1 MGVDDFRW
9 ELFRPRL
16 QLPSI
21 PYHGLLRHTVDRFP
35 EKIATVFR
43 SQKLTFREI
52 DGLSN
57 SLGRALSD
65 LRVTKGD
72 RVALFM
78 TNRPEYLIS
87 FEAAA
92 KIGAAI
98 TPLNPV
104 YREAEAEY
112 QLGNSEARVVIVH
125 EDKLPVI
132 EAIRAKLPAIK
143 HVILVG
149 SNRRPDTLNFYDLV
163 RGTSAEQL
171 PPVELDVAQDLI
183 ALPYS
188 SGTTGLPKGVMLTHR
203 NLVANAIQAAAAGR
217 ITERDTLLIFLPF
230 YHIYG
235 TMLMGKAVAAGATQ
249 VIMERFDPLTSL
261 ALIHE
266 HRVTVLYA
274 VPPVL
279 LALANLPDLKKHDL
293 SSLRYMMSGA
303 APLPPEV
310 GRRVQELTGVT
321 VLQGYGLTEASP
333 LTHLSPVDNPE
344 LIRLESIG
352 WGVSEQED
360 KIVDIETG
368 KQDLGVDQTGE
379 LVVRG
384 PQVMKGYWKAAD
396 ETARALRDGWL
407 FTGDIARKDKDG
419 FVYILDRKKEM
430 IKYKGFGV
438 APAELEALLHEHPA
452 VADCAVVS
460 QPDEEAGEI
469 PKAFIVLN
477 KGASATA
484 TDLMRFVEGR
494 VAGYKRIRAVEF
506 IDEIP
511 KNPSGKILRRL
522 LKQRGQG
529 QPTSVD

>member
-1 MGVDDFRW
+1 MGAEEFRW

-16 QLPSI
+16 PFPSV
-21 PYHGLLRHTVDRFP
+21 PYHGLLQHSVERFP
-35 EKIATVFR
+35 DKIATVFG
-43 SQKLTFREI
+43 SQKLSFREI

-57 SLGRALSD
+57 SLGRALGE
-65 LRVTKGD
+65 LHVTKAD

-78 TNRPEYLIS
+78 TNRPEYLVS
-87 FEAAA
+87 LEAAS
-92 KIGAAI
+92 KVGAII
-98 TPLNPV
+98 TPMNPA

-112 QLGNSEARVVIVH
+112 QLGNSEARVIIVH
-125 EDKLPVI
+125 EDKFPIVD
-132 EAIRAKLPAIK
+132 AVRAKLPALK
-143 HVILVG
+143 HVIVIG
-149 SNRRPDTLNFYDLV
+149 RERPAATVNFYDLV
-163 RGTSAEQL
+163 RGAAADPLLPVDLDAAE
-171 PPVELDVAQDLI
+171 DLV

-188 SGTTGLPKGVMLTHR
+188 SGTTGLPKGVMLTHT
-203 NLVANAIQAAAAGR
+203 NLVANAIQATSAGR

-249 VIMERFDPLTSL
+249 VIMERFDLVTSL
-261 ALIHE
+261 TLIQE
-266 HRVTVLYA
+266 HRVTLLYS

-279 LALANLPDLKKHDL
+279 LAYASFPELKKYDV
-293 SSLRYMMSGA
+293 SSVRYVMSGA

-310 GRRVQELTGVT
+310 GRRVQEVTGMR

-352 WGVSEQED
+352 LSVGGQED

-368 KQDLGVDQTGE
+368 TQELGVDQIGE

-384 PQVMKGYWKAAD
+384 PQVMKGYWKAPE

-407 FTGDIARKDKDG
+407 YTGDIARKDSDG

-460 QPDEEAGEI
+460 HPDEEAGEI
-469 PKAFIVLN
+469 PKAFVVLH

-484 TDLMRFVEGR
+484 TDLMRFVEGK

-511 KNPSGKILRRL
+511 KNPSGKILRRV
-522 LKQRGQG
+522 LKQRGR
-529 QPTSVD
+529 PETSRSD